1 MRWAKSGRPK
11 LPESTSAARM
21 ATTSAER
28 RERTKVMVRAPSAM
42 KEAIISAASVVA
54 ARRTGAPCSPS
65 APSMKPGSHRAT
77 VRAPVGAVSSVIARA
92 GRPVRRCA
100 CRPGSFM
107 VAEA

>member
-1 MRWAKSGRPK
+1 MRCAKSGRPK
-11 LPESTSAARM
+11 LPERVSAATI

-42 KEAIISAASVVA
+42 KVAINSAASVVA

-65 APSMKPGSHRAT
+65 APSKNPGSQSAT
-77 VRAPVGAVSSVIARA
+77 VRAPVGAESSVIACA
-92 GRPVRRCA
+92 GRPVRRSA
-100 CRPGSFM
+100 CRAGSFM